1 VLLSYLK
8 DHLRPLVGFAALAM
22 LFAAGQSLAAAAAV
36 DTTSQGQ
43 AQTACAAKHGAVAYR
58 LGTLY
63 GVGGQIFEWKVV
75 GKSYPGDIGL
85 TFSNFTCFDD
95 VYVLQGAKYPGL
107 VVLNYGD
114 MLEIQ
119 GVTKVAS
126 LGEATKE
133 CSSKNNHLAKHRM
146 SKTGQDDFTVV
157 VAFGE
162 RPQPGNPNAG
172 LFVYLPM
179 ATESSKLAAFAAPSM
194 SSPKVLYGCLG
205 ELTWAETA
213 VPIVSYDS
221 YEAMVQAALVKPKP
235 VVTSAPCA
243 YGTSYNLLITLKQ
256 HQPSDPTLCRIDTSK
271 IKSYTDTNNRLGFTM
286 SDGSVVPP
294 IATADMVAVNYNGNT
309 LTPQQL
315 STALAS
321 LGGTPPG
328 GPTLPAWISKTPATC
343 TAANGPN
350 VWVSL
355 FSPQFKVY
363 MLQSSSNYGQ
373 GPGGYACKATAV
385 NNGFSQSPV

>member
-8 DHLRPLVGFAALAM
+8 ARLRPLAGLVAAALLFAAL
-22 LFAAGQSLAAAAAV
+22 QSVASAAAV
-36 DTTSQGQ
+36 DTTSQGLAQ
-43 AQTACAAKHGAVAYR
+43 AACAAKHGAVAYR
-58 LGTLY
+58 IGTLY
-63 GVGGQIFEWKVV
+63 GVTGQVFEWKVV

-133 CSSKNNHLAKHRM
+133 CSSKNNHLAKHRL
-146 SKTGQDDFTVV
+146 SKDGQDDFTVV
-157 VAFGE
+157 VGFGE
-162 RPQPGNPNAG
+162 RPAPGSPNSG

-179 ATESSKLAAFAAPSM
+179 ATESSKLAAFAAPST
-194 SSPKVLYGCLG
+194 SNPKVLYGCLG

-221 YEAMVQAALVKPKP
+221 YEALVQAALKPKP
-235 VVTSAPCA
+235 VVTPRACA
-243 YGTSYNLLITLKQ
+243 YGTTYNLLITLKQ

-271 IKSYTDTNNRLGFTM
+271 IKSYADANNNLSFTM
-286 SDGSVVPP
+286 IDGSTVPP
-294 IATADMVAVNYNGNT
+294 IATADMLLVTYNGNT

-328 GPTLPAWISKTPATC
+328 GPTLPAWVSKTPATC